1 MCGGADMSA
10 KKIDMSDKNNG
21 DASDSNDPLHSP
33 GSGIYEI
40 LSMIDYLQL
49 ELAHID
55 STAGHLLQMCKAEL
69 LQKLAM
75 EAMTSALR
83 NGPAQIN
90 PDFAALSQAYASDAT
105 RKTTIAQTSRDNQ
118 LSIARHINQARLD
131 IAANGVK

>member
-1 MCGGADMSA
+1 MSA

-21 DASDSNDPLHSP
+21 DASVSNDSLHSP
-33 GSGIYEI
+33 GSGIHEI
-40 LSMIDYLQL
+40 LSMIDYLQP

-55 STAGHLLQMCKAEL
+55 STAGHLLQMCKTEL

-90 PDFAALSQAYASDAT
+90 PDFASLSQAYASDAT
-105 RKTTIAQTSRDNQ
+105 RKLTMAETSRDTQ

>member
-1 MCGGADMSA
+1 
-10 KKIDMSDKNNG
+10 
-21 DASDSNDPLHSP
+21 
-33 GSGIYEI
+33 
-40 LSMIDYLQL
+40 MIDYLEP

-83 NGPAQIN
+83 DGPAQIN
-90 PDFAALSQAYASDAT
+90 ADIASLSQSYASDAT
-105 RKTTIAQTSRDNQ
+105 RKITMPQTSRDNQ

-131 IAANGVK
+131 IANGVK